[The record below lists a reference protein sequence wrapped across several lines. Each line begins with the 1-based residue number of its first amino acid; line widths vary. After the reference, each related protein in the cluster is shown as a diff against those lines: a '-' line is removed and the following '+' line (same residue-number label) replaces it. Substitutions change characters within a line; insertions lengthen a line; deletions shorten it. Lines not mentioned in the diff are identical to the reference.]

1 MSRNLPSECA
11 SNAGIRPIPK
21 CSSHL
26 TSLNCLNAD
35 STLTSAPCSKLCTDY
50 LIFPLA
56 FLILTQVELK
66 VLTDPFCFIDLSS
79 TLTTSITRLSLVQLL
94 YGTHFQS
101 HLCLIVTYHILDHM
115 YGCILHIS
123 SAILCI
129 PCYLA

>member
-1 MSRNLPSECA
+1 MATKVCGHDLQAYMEYSSVSYRRKQVKVGQPTPN
-11 SNAGIRPIPK
+11 

-66 VLTDPFCFIDLSS
+66 VLSVLKAWVGLGQPGSARATNYC
-79 TLTTSITRLSLVQLL
+79 
-94 YGTHFQS
+94 YAH
-101 HLCLIVTYHILDHM
+101 HI
-115 YGCILHIS
+115 
-123 SAILCI
+123 
-129 PCYLA
+129 